1 MIKKACAG
9 IGTNETLLY
18 SVLVEAFSNNCKAHQ
33 RSCAGF
39 GTNELL
45 LTCTLLRYQK
55 YLKFVND
62 AHVELFEKSIHDRVR
77 DECKGNYEDLL
88 LAIINTTCPEE

>member
-1 MIKKACAG
+1 MQELEPMRPCS
-9 IGTNETLLY
+9 TVY
-18 SVLVEAFSNNCKAHQ
+18 FVEAFSNNCKAHQ

-62 AHVELFEKSIHDRVR
+62 AHLELFEKSIHDRVR